1 MLSTESFLELLRL
14 LPDDKR
20 NKLLSNSKLKQYSID
35 GYRNLKYAP
44 LKVLSAHAVK
54 SHLFCETFLSLV
66 VDEYNCLTPKD
77 AQTFS
82 IGNRQISRRMD
93 THGIIVVERFATFH
107 YY

>member
-44 LKVLSAHAVK
+44 LKVLLADGDRKFIPKALTKTNKYYSVK
-54 SHLFCETFLSLV
+54 HFCL
-66 VDEYNCLTPKD
+66 
-77 AQTFS
+77 
-82 IGNRQISRRMD
+82 
-93 THGIIVVERFATFH
+93 
-107 YY
+107 